1 MSIEKLDEQISRCKD
16 RKKSYNRE
24 MDKKISE
31 LEKKRDEEIT
41 AEATKTL
48 ARYHLTWEELLRL
61 KSVGKERF
69 LGLLNSNPGKD
80 AEIPGVGKKA
90 TFPEPIPKENTE
102 EENDDAK
109 K

>member
-1 MSIEKLDEQISRCKD
+1 MSIEKLDEQISRCRDQK
-16 RKKSYNRE
+16 RSYNKE

-31 LEKKRDEEIT
+31 LTKKRDEEIT

-48 ARYHLTWEELLRL
+48 ARYHLTWEELLKL
-61 KSVGKERF
+61 KSVGKEGF
-69 LGLLNSNPGKD
+69 LGLLNSDPGKE
-80 AEIPGVGKKA
+80 AA
-90 TFPEPIPKENTE
+90 FPKTNLKPQEKTE